1 MPGGEYEPNDS
12 RHVTGVKGPKEQ
24 SWREKEPPTPAS
36 RGEGEPVDSRNVTGT
51 ASTPDG
57 RWTNE
62 EGKTPRA
69 DGEPDPVEED
79 EPKPEPVTPGTV
91 QPPPD

>member
-12 RHVTGVKGPKEQ
+12 RNATGVKGPKDK
-24 SWREKEPPTPAS
+24 SWREKEPPSPQS

-57 RWTNE
+57 RWTNT
-62 EGKTPRA
+62 EGKPPRA
-69 DGEPDPVEED
+69 DG
-79 EPKPEPVTPGTV
+79 KPGTV
-91 QPPPD
+91 LPPPD